1 MPALPQYL
9 YRIQPVRPEMLTEGA
24 TTEESA
30 IVSAHFNYLQDLT
43 AKGIVLLAGRTL
55 NTDPSSFG
63 IIIFQAESDE
73 AARKIMHADPAVQ
86 NRVFRAELFPYR
98 IALTGESLSEPAKTP
113 QA

>member
-24 TTEESA
+24 TPEESA
-30 IVSAHFNYLQDLT
+30 IVSAHFHYLQDLT
-43 AKGIVLLAGRTL
+43 AKGVVLLAGRTQ
-55 NTDPSSFG
+55 NTDLSSFG

-73 AARKIMHADPAVQ
+73 AARQIMHDDPAVQ

-98 IALTGESLSEPAKTP
+98 IALTGAALSELMESGKT
-113 QA
+113 